1 MIAASFWS
9 LLKPAIELAETSGT
23 YGNWAFVPVAGGF
36 LFGAI
41 FVFGT
46 DKLISYLGINSP
58 HMMIALTHSNKDKA
72 DIALDDAE
80 NNLKYDKSI
89 SGGGGGGSVRSL
101 NEHSTAIGMDSFSDC
116 LSVQHGTSSR
126 RRRKTSVE
134 QPNKEAAT
142 YAAANQKEAQDAAS
156 QWKRIILLVIAI
168 TVHNIPEGLAV
179 GVSFGAIGNSK
190 AATFEAARYVCHCF
204 F

>member
-46 DKLISYLGINSP
+46 DKIISYLGINSP
-58 HMMIALTHSNKDKA
+58 HMMIALTHTNKDKA

-80 NNLKYDKSI
+80 NNLKYDKSGG
-89 SGGGGGGSVRSL
+89 GGGGGGSVRSL

-126 RRRKTSVE
+126 RRRKTSDD
-134 QPNKEAAT
+134 PNKEAAT
-142 YAAANQKEAQDAAS
+142 YSAASQKEAQDAAS

-190 AATFEAARYVCHCF
+190 AATFEAARYVIF
-204 F
+204 KFN